1 MIKSRSVYW
10 FDANSIISRDLI
22 TIVLTQHLLLT
33 YCLWQSYYLAAL
45 VATTISSY
53 KDTMSKWHN

>member
-22 TIVLTQHLLLT
+22 TIIEKITFMWHDQESQCLLV
-33 YCLWQSYYLAAL
+33 WR
-45 VATTISSY
+45 
-53 KDTMSKWHN
+53 